1 MSKPSPPAKMPSFEL
16 RGLRFMMSASPCSMP
31 SARAGKQSVIRLMN
45 SRWTGLSRV
54 KPSRVAQNT
63 PSTSLML
70 EASRNWMA
78 LRMLA

>member
-1 MSKPSPPAKMPSFEL
+1 MPSVVL
-16 RGLRFMMSASPCSMP
+16 RGGRFITSGSAFSMP

-45 SRWTGLSRV
+45 SRCTGCSSV
-54 KPSRVAQNT
+54 KPISVAKNT

-78 LRMLA
+78 LRMLS